1 MTDLTHSVAVV
12 AFDGISPFHLAVPC
26 TVLGED
32 RTADGIPRY
41 DVRVCAAGPRTA
53 RTSAGFTITA
63 THGLAGI
70 HGAGTVIVPSWRS
83 PAEAPPG
90 DLLQA
95 VRDAHADGA
104 RVVALCLGAFVVAA
118 SGLLDGRTAT
128 THWRYADELTRRY
141 PAVDVDPNRLWIDHG
156 DVITSAGTAASIDCC
171 LHLVRSDH
179 GADIANRLAR
189 RLVVPAH
196 RSGDQAQYIE
206 RPLPVEDSSDA
217 IEQLLVW
224 MRAHLDRPI
233 STDAM
238 AARANLSRR
247 HLTRRFRSATGTS
260 PLHWLLTQ
268 RLYAAQALLET
279 TTLPVE
285 QIAERTGLG
294 SPASLRLHFRR
305 AFGTS
310 PQAYRQAFASE
321 PSEPSVATA

>member
-1 MTDLTHSVAVV
+1 MS
-12 AFDGISPFHLAVPC
+12 SPLRAS
-26 TVLGED
+26 
-32 RTADGIPRY
+32 
-41 DVRVCAAGPRTA
+41 AA
-53 RTSAGFTITA
+53 
-63 THGLAGI
+63 
-70 HGAGTVIVPSWRS
+70 
-83 PAEAPPG
+83 
-90 DLLQA
+90 
-95 VRDAHADGA
+95 
-104 RVVALCLGAFVVAA
+104 AL
-118 SGLLDGRTAT
+118 
-128 THWRYADELTRRY
+128 
-141 PAVDVDPNRLWIDHG
+141 
-156 DVITSAGTAASIDCC
+156 DCC

-179 GADIANRLAR
+179 GAEIANRLAR

-206 RPLPVEDSSDA
+206 RPLPVEESSDA

-233 STDAM
+233 STDTM

-247 HLTRRFRSATGTS
+247 HLTRRFRAATGTS

-321 PSEPSVATA
+321 PSESRQWQLLSARARRVPPVGFEPTLGPF